1 MKNIVVILPMRSGSQ
16 RVINKNS
23 RIIKGKYLYEFI
35 IDKLLSLL
43 KNNNRIDNNPKLFEI
58 SKKELCDVDEEA
70 NLLILEKLLAF

>member
-35 IDKLLSLL
+35 IDKLLSFNIITKIIINTDIATVHKKYFL
-43 KNNNRIDNNPKLFEI
+43 KK
-58 SKKELCDVDEEA
+58 
-70 NLLILEKLLAF
+70 